1 MTVFDIRVNFIY
13 LIILSIFQLSFSTL
27 ASNELEIEIDNPKF
41 TEKGL
46 DNKIY
51 EIKALKGLK
60 SDNEL
65 KLFSIEG
72 KFKTD
77 DGTWIYLTADQGNY
91 FQDAKIITL
100 ERNVVFYTDNNEIL
114 KSDFARFDV
123 GEDVFD
129 FTENVKH
136 KNSEGIVMSD
146 SSRVISNFK
155 NIVYEGNVSAKF
167 YEVSQ

>member
-13 LIILSIFQLSFSTL
+13 LIILSIFQLSFSAL

-72 KFKTD
+72 KFKTN

-91 FQDAKIITL
+91 FQEYPACC
-100 ERNVVFYTDNNEIL
+100 RSANNRGY
-114 KSDFARFDV
+114 S
-123 GEDVFD
+123 
-129 FTENVKH
+129 H
-136 KNSEGIVMSD
+136 K
-146 SSRVISNFK
+146 
-155 NIVYEGNVSAKF
+155 
-167 YEVSQ
+167 